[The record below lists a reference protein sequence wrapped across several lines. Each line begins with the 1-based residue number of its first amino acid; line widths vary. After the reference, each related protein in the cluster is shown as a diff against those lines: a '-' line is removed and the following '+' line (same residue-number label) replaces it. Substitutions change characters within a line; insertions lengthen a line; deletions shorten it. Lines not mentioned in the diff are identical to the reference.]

1 MSSLRRPPPTSPDD
15 PRLVEM
21 TMTLGQQLE
30 IPKLNV
36 REVRWSNIV
45 PRGRSAVPIPSDW
58 CFFFLRHTI
67 VMPARMMG
75 KLTPDEWRPLIGSS
89 ILYQKRLRRSA
100 DLRQALYIVLPT
112 FLALLSSGIIV
123 GILKINWASLI
134 VLLLII
140 PIFVVGNR
148 RSRPYLK
155 KAMLEADTKASA
167 LTGKES
173 FLEVLRKI
181 DIMRQGNAEMSKVD
195 ERSRRRLALPSLV
208 ERVDNLQG
216 IPSNAA

>member
-1 MSSLRRPPPTSPDD
+1 MSPLGRPPLTSPDD

-45 PRGRSAVPIPSDW
+45 PIGRSAVPISSDW
-58 CFFFLRHTI
+58 CFFFRRAIL
-67 VMPARMMG
+67 MPARMMG
-75 KLTPDEWRPLIGSS
+75 KLTPEEWRPLIASS
-89 ILYQKRLRRSA
+89 VLYQKQLRRSA
-100 DLRQALYIVLPT
+100 DRRQALYIVLPT
-112 FLALLSSGIIV
+112 FLALLSSAIIV
-123 GILKINWASLI
+123 GILKIYWASLI

-140 PIFVVGNR
+140 PLLVVGNR
-148 RSRPYLK
+148 LSRPYLK

-167 LTGKES
+167 LAGKES

-181 DIMRQGNAEMSKVD
+181 DTMRQGDAEMSKAD
-195 ERSRRRLALPSLV
+195 ERGRRRLALPSRV

-216 IPSNAA
+216 ILSNAA

>member
-1 MSSLRRPPPTSPDD
+1 
-15 PRLVEM
+15 V
-21 TMTLGQQLE
+21 TLGQQLD
-30 IPKLNV
+30 ITKLNV
-36 REVRWSNIV
+36 REVRWSSIV
-45 PRGRSAVPIPSDW
+45 PLGRSAVPIPSDW
-58 CFFFLRHTI
+58 CFFLFHAI

-75 KLTPDEWRPLIGSS
+75 KLTPEEWRPLIASS

-100 DLRQALYIVLPT
+100 DRRQALYIVFPT
-112 FLALLSSGIIV
+112 FLALLSSAIIV
-123 GILKINWASLI
+123 GVLRVYWASLI

-140 PIFVVGNR
+140 PLFVVGNR

-181 DIMRQGNAEMSKVD
+181 DIMRQGDAEMSKAD

-216 IPSNAA
+216 IPSNLA

>member
-1 MSSLRRPPPTSPDD
+1 MSSLRRQPPTSTDD

-30 IPKLNV
+30 IPKLDV
-36 REVRWSNIV
+36 REVRWSNMV
-45 PRGRSAVPIPSDW
+45 PVGRSAVPISSDW
-58 CFFFLRHTI
+58 CFFFRHAI
-67 VMPARMMG
+67 LMPARMMG
-75 KLTPDEWRPLIGSS
+75 KLTPEEWRPLIASS

-100 DLRQALYIVLPT
+100 DRRQALYIVLPT
-112 FLALLSSGIIV
+112 FLAVLSSGIIV

-134 VLLLII
+134 VLLLIV
-140 PIFVVGNR
+140 PVFVVGNR

-173 FLEVLRKI
+173 FLQVLRKI
-181 DIMRQGNAEMSKVD
+181 DIMRQGDAEMSKAD

>member
-1 MSSLRRPPPTSPDD
+1 MSPLRRPLPTSPDD

-21 TMTLGQQLE
+21 TMSLGQQLE

-36 REVRWSNIV
+36 REVRWSNMV
-45 PRGRSAVPIPSDW
+45 PLGRSAVPISSDW
-58 CFFFLRHTI
+58 CFFFRHAI

-100 DLRQALYIVLPT
+100 DRRQALYIVLPT

-140 PIFVVGNR
+140 PVFVVGNR

-181 DIMRQGNAEMSKVD
+181 DIMRQGDAEMSKAD

>member
-1 MSSLRRPPPTSPDD
+1 LSPLRRPAPTSPDD

-21 TMTLGQQLE
+21 AVTLGQQLD
-30 IPKLNV
+30 ITKLNV
-36 REVRWSNIV
+36 REVRWSSIV
-45 PRGRSAVPIPSDW
+45 PLGRSVVPIPSDW
-58 CFFFLRHTI
+58 CFFLFHAI

-75 KLTPDEWRPLIGSS
+75 KLTPEEWRPLIASS
-89 ILYQKRLRRSA
+89 ILYQKQLRRSA
-100 DLRQALYIVLPT
+100 DRRQALYIVFPT
-112 FLALLSSGIIV
+112 FLALLSSAIIV
-123 GILKINWASLI
+123 GILRVYWASLI

-140 PIFVVGNR
+140 PLLVLGNR

-173 FLEVLRKI
+173 FLQVLRKI
-181 DIMRQGNAEMSKVD
+181 DIMRQGDAEVSKAD

-216 IPSNAA
+216 IPSNLA

>member
-1 MSSLRRPPPTSPDD
+1 MSPLRRPPPTSPDD

-45 PRGRSAVPIPSDW
+45 PLGRSAVTIPSDW
-58 CFFFLRHTI
+58 CFFLRHAI

-75 KLTPDEWRPLIGSS
+75 KLTPEEWRPLIASS
-89 ILYQKRLRRSA
+89 ILYQKQLRRSA
-100 DLRQALYIVLPT
+100 DRRQALYIVLPT

-123 GILKINWASLI
+123 GILKIYWASLI

-140 PIFVVGNR
+140 PVFVVGNR

-181 DIMRQGNAEMSKVD
+181 DIMRQGDAEMSKAD

>member
-67 VMPARMMG
+67 VMAARMMG
-75 KLTPDEWRPLIGSS
+75 KLTPDEWRPLIGSLHRAS
-89 ILYQKRLRRSA
+89 NFSGAVIVRDHCRDSEDKLGVANRPTPNNSCIRRWKST
-100 DLRQALYIVLPT
+100 LQALP
-112 FLALLSSGIIV
+112 
-123 GILKINWASLI
+123 
-134 VLLLII
+134 
-140 PIFVVGNR
+140 
-148 RSRPYLK
+148 
-155 KAMLEADTKASA
+155 E
-167 LTGKES
+167 ES
-173 FLEVLRKI
+173 
-181 DIMRQGNAEMSKVD
+181 DA
-195 ERSRRRLALPSLV
+195 
-208 ERVDNLQG
+208 
-216 IPSNAA
+216 

>member
-1 MSSLRRPPPTSPDD
+1 
-15 PRLVEM
+15 
-21 TMTLGQQLE
+21 MTLGQQLD
-30 IPKLNV
+30 ITKLNV
-36 REVRWSNIV
+36 REVRWSSIV
-45 PRGRSAVPIPSDW
+45 PLGRSAVPIPSDW
-58 CFFFLRHTI
+58 CFFLFHAI

-75 KLTPDEWRPLIGSS
+75 KLTPEEWRPLIASS

-100 DLRQALYIVLPT
+100 DRRQALYIVFPT
-112 FLALLSSGIIV
+112 FLALLSSAIIV
-123 GILKINWASLI
+123 GVLRVYWASLI

-140 PIFVVGNR
+140 PLFVVGNR

-181 DIMRQGNAEMSKVD
+181 DIMRQGDAEMSKAD

-216 IPSNAA
+216 IPSNLA

>member
-1 MSSLRRPPPTSPDD
+1 
-15 PRLVEM
+15 
-21 TMTLGQQLE
+21 
-30 IPKLNV
+30 
-36 REVRWSNIV
+36 
-45 PRGRSAVPIPSDW
+45 
-58 CFFFLRHTI
+58 
-67 VMPARMMG
+67 MPARMMG

-100 DLRQALYIVLPT
+100 DRRQALYIVLPT

-140 PIFVVGNR
+140 PVFVVGNR

-181 DIMRQGNAEMSKVD
+181 DIMRQGDAEMSKAD

>member
-1 MSSLRRPPPTSPDD
+1 MYLDLGFRPLGSFGTSN
-15 PRLVEM
+15 RVLV
-21 TMTLGQQLE
+21 
-30 IPKLNV
+30 
-36 REVRWSNIV
+36 
-45 PRGRSAVPIPSDW
+45 
-58 CFFFLRHTI
+58 FLRHSI
-67 VMPARMMG
+67 VMPARMIS
-75 KLTPDEWRPLIGSS
+75 KLTPNEWRHMIGSS

-100 DLRQALYIVLPT
+100 DRRQALYIVLPT
-112 FLALLSSGIIV
+112 YLALLSSGIIV

-140 PIFVVGNR
+140 PVFVVGNR

-181 DIMRQGNAEMSKVD
+181 DIMRQGDAEMSKAD
-195 ERSRRRLALPSLV
+195 ERSRRRLALPSFV

>member
-1 MSSLRRPPPTSPDD
+1 MSPLRRPLPTSPDD

-21 TMTLGQQLE
+21 TMSLGQQLE

-36 REVRWSNIV
+36 REVRWSNMV
-45 PRGRSAVPIPSDW
+45 PLGRSAVPISSDW
-58 CFFFLRHTI
+58 CFFFRHAI
-67 VMPARMMG
+67 VMPARMVG

-100 DLRQALYIVLPT
+100 DRRQALYIVLPT

-140 PIFVVGNR
+140 PVFVVGNR

-181 DIMRQGNAEMSKVD
+181 DIMRQGDAEMSKAD

>member
-1 MSSLRRPPPTSPDD
+1 MSPLRRPLPTSPDD

-21 TMTLGQQLE
+21 TMSLGQQLE

-36 REVRWSNIV
+36 REVRWSNMV
-45 PRGRSAVPIPSDW
+45 PLGRSAVPISSDW
-58 CFFFLRHTI
+58 CFFFRHAI
-67 VMPARMMG
+67 VMPARMVG

-181 DIMRQGNAEMSKVD
+181 DTMRQRDAEMSKAD

>member
-1 MSSLRRPPPTSPDD
+1 MSPLRRPLPTGPDD

-30 IPKLNV
+30 IRKLNV

-45 PRGRSAVPIPSDW
+45 PLGRSAVPIPSDR
-58 CFFFLRHTI
+58 CFFLRHAI
-67 VMPARMMG
+67 LMSARMVA
-75 KLTPDEWRPLIGSS
+75 KLTPEEWRPLIASS

-100 DLRQALYIVLPT
+100 DRRQALYTLLPT
-112 FLALLSSGIIV
+112 FLLILSSITV
-123 GILKINWASLI
+123 VAILMIYWASLV
-134 VLLLII
+134 VLLLTF
-140 PIFVVGNR
+140 PLLVVGNR

-173 FLEVLRKI
+173 FLQVLRKI
-181 DIMRQGNAEMSKVD
+181 DILRQGDAEMSKAD
-195 ERSRRRLALPSLV
+195 ERSRRRLALPWLV
-208 ERVDNLQG
+208 ERVDNLQQ

>member
-1 MSSLRRPPPTSPDD
+1 MA
-15 PRLVEM
+15 V
-21 TMTLGQQLE
+21 TLGQQLD
-30 IPKLNV
+30 ITKLNV
-36 REVRWSNIV
+36 REVRWSSIV
-45 PRGRSAVPIPSDW
+45 PLGRSAVPIPSDW
-58 CFFFLRHTI
+58 CFFLFHAI

-75 KLTPDEWRPLIGSS
+75 KLTPEEWRPLIASS

-100 DLRQALYIVLPT
+100 DRRQALYIVFPT
-112 FLALLSSGIIV
+112 FLALLSSAIIV
-123 GILKINWASLI
+123 GVLRVYWASLI

-140 PIFVVGNR
+140 PLFVVGNR

-181 DIMRQGNAEMSKVD
+181 DIMRQGDAEMSKAD

-216 IPSNAA
+216 IPSNLA

>member
-1 MSSLRRPPPTSPDD
+1 MSPLRRPLPTSPDD

-21 TMTLGQQLE
+21 TMSLGQQLE

-36 REVRWSNIV
+36 REVRWSNMV
-45 PRGRSAVPIPSDW
+45 PLGRSAVPISSDW
-58 CFFFLRHTI
+58 CFFFRHAI
-67 VMPARMMG
+67 VMPARMVG

-100 DLRQALYIVLPT
+100 DRRQALYIVLPT

-140 PIFVVGNR
+140 PVFVVGNR

-181 DIMRQGNAEMSKVD
+181 DTMRQRDAEMSKAD

>member
-1 MSSLRRPPPTSPDD
+1 MSPLRRPLPTSPDD

-21 TMTLGQQLE
+21 TMSLGQQLE

-36 REVRWSNIV
+36 REVRWSNMV
-45 PRGRSAVPIPSDW
+45 PLGRSAVPISSDW
-58 CFFFLRHTI
+58 CFFFRHAI

-75 KLTPDEWRPLIGSS
+75 KLTPEEWRPLIASS
-89 ILYQKRLRRSA
+89 ILFQKQLRRSA
-100 DLRQALYIVLPT
+100 DRRQALYTLLPT
-112 FLALLSSGIIV
+112 FLLILSSITV
-123 GILKINWASLI
+123 VAILMIYWASLV
-134 VLLLII
+134 VLLLTF
-140 PIFVVGNR
+140 PLLVVGNR

-181 DIMRQGNAEMSKVD
+181 DTMRQGDAEMSKTE